1 MFKLGIRVFDDKMR
15 GLPEPGSVLFI
26 SSPGIDPAPF
36 AISALCNIARDVGKA
51 IYVVNNKPPAS
62 VRREA
67 DILGFD
73 LPLLEEAGR
82 FVMVDSFSG
91 FSGQPS
97 NERFVV
103 KDPSSVEQMMETI
116 ERAGLERAVVLLDS
130 MSSFVDMHEHGLD
143 EFLALAAALKKK
155 ANVMVLFST
164 WGYDPECVKRAKADF
179 DAVLSLRS
187 LEEASILRQFLFAE
201 RIGTAQYQ
209 KMAVPI
215 KILRPGGVR
224 VYFPKVLITGP
235 HRSGKS
241 TMVRA
246 MSTSAVSVDRMG
258 TTVAMDYGYLDYKG
272 FACDLYGTP
281 GQELFDPILGILA
294 EEAVAVV
301 LVINATDPR
310 TFERARTML
319 LRTKAR
325 TMPLI
330 VAANYSD
337 GEAALLPEEI
347 RRQLE
352 LPDEVPVLPTVAIE
366 KKGITELLDA
376 LIYKLMGVALA
387 ETRKEEGE
395 Q

>member
-1 MFKLGIRVFDDKMR
+1 MFKLGIRIFDDKLR
-15 GLPEPGSVLFI
+15 GLPERSSALFI

-36 AISALCNIARDVGKA
+36 AISTLCNVARDQGKA

-67 DILGFD
+67 ELLGFD
-73 LPLLEEAGR
+73 LGRLEEAGR
-82 FVMVDSFSG
+82 FVLVDSYSG

-97 NERFVV
+97 GERFVV
-103 KDPSSVEQMMETI
+103 RDPSSIDQVLETV
-116 ERAGLERAVVLLDS
+116 ERAGPDRSFVLLDS
-130 MSSFVDMHEHGLD
+130 MSSFMDMHENGLED
-143 EFLALAAALKKK
+143 ILRLAGSLRRK
-155 ANVMVLFST
+155 ASVMVLFST
-164 WGYDPECVKRAKADF
+164 WGYDPENVKKAKSEF
-179 DAVLSLRS
+179 DAVLSLRPV
-187 LEEASILRQFLFAE
+187 EEGSMMRQFLFAE
-201 RIGTAQYQ
+201 RIGAEQYE
-209 KMAVPI
+209 KLAVPI
-215 KILRPGGVR
+215 KVLRPGGVR
-224 VYFPKVLITGP
+224 VFFPKVLITGP

-281 GQELFDPILGILA
+281 GQEPFDPILGILA

-301 LVINATDPR
+301 LVVNASDPR
-310 TFERARTML
+310 TFERAKTML

-325 TMPLI
+325 TMPLL

-337 GEAALLPEEI
+337 GEQALAPGEIRRLLELPEE
-347 RRQLE
+347 
-352 LPDEVPVLPTVAIE
+352 VPVIPTVAIE
-366 KKGITELLDA
+366 KKGVPELLDA
-376 LIYKLMGVALA
+376 LIYKLTGVALA
-387 ETRKEEGE
+387 ECRKEEGM

>member
-1 MFKLGIRVFDDKMR
+1 MFKLGIRVFDDKLR
-15 GLPEPGSVLFI
+15 GLPEHSSVLFI

-36 AISALCNIARDVGKA
+36 AISTVCNVARDQGKA
-51 IYVVNNKPPAS
+51 IYVVNNKPPDS
-62 VRREA
+62 VRREG

-73 LPLLEEAGR
+73 LPRLEEAGR
-82 FVMVDSFSG
+82 FAMVDSFSG

-97 NERFVV
+97 SERFVV
-103 KDPSSVEQMMETI
+103 KDPSSVEQVLETI
-116 ERAGLERAVVLLDS
+116 EKAHPERAVVILDS
-130 MSSFVDMHEHGLD
+130 LSSFMDMHEDGLD
-143 EFLALAAALKKK
+143 DFLDLVARLKTK

-164 WGYDPECVKRAKADF
+164 WGYDPDCVKRVKAGF
-179 DAVLSLRS
+179 DAVLSLRPI
-187 LEEASILRQFLFAE
+187 EEASIVRQFLFAE
-201 RIGTAQYQ
+201 RIGADQYE
-209 KMAVPI
+209 KLAVPI

-325 TMPLI
+325 TMPLL

-337 GEAALLPEEI
+337 GESALPPGEI

-352 LPDEVPVLPTVAIE
+352 LPDDVPVIPTVAIE
-366 KKGITELLDA
+366 KKGISELLDA

>member
-1 MFKLGIRVFDDKMR
+1 MFKLGIRIFDDKLR
-15 GLPEPGSVLFI
+15 ALPERSSALFI

-36 AISALCNIARDVGKA
+36 AISTLCNVARDQGKA

-73 LPLLEEAGR
+73 LARLEEAGR
-82 FVMVDSFSG
+82 FVLVDSYSG

-97 NERFVV
+97 GERFVV
-103 KDPSSVEQMMETI
+103 ADPSKVEQVLATV
-116 ERAGLERAVVLLDS
+116 ERAGAEHAFVLLDS
-130 MSSFVDMHEHGLD
+130 MSSFMDMHENGLED
-143 EFLALAAALKKK
+143 FLRLAAELRKK
-155 ANVMVLFST
+155 ASVLVLFST
-164 WGYDPECVKRAKADF
+164 WGYDPDCVRRVKSEF
-179 DAVLSLRS
+179 SAVLSLRPV
-187 LEEASILRQFLFAE
+187 EEGSIMRQFLFAE
-201 RIGTAQYQ
+201 RIGKEPYE
-209 KMAVPI
+209 KLAVPI
-215 KILRPGGVR
+215 KVLRPGGVR

-241 TMVRA
+241 TMVRV

-301 LVINATDPR
+301 LVVNASDPR
-310 TFERARTML
+310 TFDRAKTML
-319 LRTKAR
+319 VRTKAR

-337 GEAALLPEEI
+337 GEEALPPDEV
-347 RRQLE
+347 RHRLE
-352 LPDEVPVLPTVAIE
+352 LPDDVPVVPTVAIE
-366 KKGITELLDA
+366 KKGIPELLDA
-376 LIYKLMGVALA
+376 LIHKLTGVALA
-387 ETRKEEGE
+387 ETRKEEGV

>member
-1 MFKLGIRVFDDKMR
+1 MFKLGIRIFDDKLR
-15 GLPEPGSVLFI
+15 GLPERSSALFI

-36 AISALCNIARDVGKA
+36 AISTLCYVARDQGKA

-73 LPLLEEAGR
+73 LPSLERAGR
-82 FVMVDSFSG
+82 FVMVDSYSG

-97 NERFVV
+97 SEKFVV
-103 KDPSSVEQMMETI
+103 KDPSKVDLVRETI

-130 MSSFVDMHEHGLD
+130 MSSFLDMHENGLD
-143 EFLALAAALKKK
+143 DFLRLAAELKGK

-164 WGYDPECVKRAKADF
+164 FGYDPDCVKRAKAGF
-179 DAVLSLRS
+179 DSVLSLRPV
-187 LEEASILRQFLFAE
+187 EEGSIMRQFLYAE
-201 RIGTAQYQ
+201 RIGKDQYE
-209 KMAVPI
+209 KLAVPI

-246 MSTSAVSVDRMG
+246 MSTTAVSVDRMG

-301 LVINATDPR
+301 LVVNATDPR
-310 TFERARTML
+310 TFERARAML
-319 LRTKAR
+319 LRTRAR
-325 TMPLI
+325 TMPLL

-337 GEAALLPEEI
+337 GEEALPPSEI
-347 RRQLE
+347 RRLLE
-352 LPDEVPVLPTVAIE
+352 LPDEVPVIPTVAIE
-366 KKGITELLDA
+366 KKGIPELLDA
-376 LIYKLMGVALA
+376 LVYKLTGVALA
-387 ETRKEEGE
+387 ESRKEEGE
-395 Q
+395 R

>member
-1 MFKLGIRVFDDKMR
+1 MFKLGIRVFDDKMK

-36 AISALCNIARDVGKA
+36 AIGALCNVAREGGRA
-51 IYVVNNKPPAS
+51 IYVVNNKPPGS

-67 DILGFD
+67 ELLGFD
-73 LPLLEEAGR
+73 LPGLERGGR

-97 NERFVV
+97 SERYLV
-103 KDPSSVEQMMETI
+103 KDPSNVDAVLQTI
-116 ERAGLERAVVLLDS
+116 ESVGMDGAVVLLDS
-130 MSSFVDMHEHGLD
+130 MSSFMDMHENGIED
-143 EFLALAAALKKK
+143 FLAMAEKIKKK

-164 WGYDPECVKRAKADF
+164 WGYDPDCVKRAKGGF
-179 DAVLSLRS
+179 ETVLSLRT
-187 LEEASILRQFLFAE
+187 LEESSLLRQFLFAE
-201 RIGTAQYQ
+201 RIGTESYQ
-209 KMAVPI
+209 KLAVPI

-235 HRSGKS
+235 YRSGKS

-258 TTVAMDYGYLDYKG
+258 TTVAMDYGYLDHKG

-310 TFERARTML
+310 TFERARVML

-325 TMPLI
+325 TMPLL

-337 GEAALLPEEI
+337 GESALPPDEI

-352 LPDEVPVLPTVAIE
+352 LPEDVPVIPTVAIE
-366 KKGITELLDA
+366 KKGIAELLDA